1 MLNFGAL
8 KDMTRDYAKKPSK
21 IRTTMRIRKKGSAKV
36 DRLGFLIIGI
46 FFGILASPLL
56 ELSNP
61 INQNEIVKSDEFLG
75 SKATNDM
82 MPEFEFYTL
91 LKDAEVI
98 VSEDSDTNINTVKKN
113 EASVDIF
120 MLQVGSFKTNL
131 EAEIFRKKLAL
142 LNLNISVEV
151 VTTKNNEVWNRVVIG
166 PFSNLVEMNKAQK
179 VLDGNKID
187 SLLLKRKKL

>member
-1 MLNFGAL
+1 
-8 KDMTRDYAKKPSK
+8 
-21 IRTTMRIRKKGSAKV
+21 
-36 DRLGFLIIGI
+36 
-46 FFGILASPLL
+46 LASPLL

>member
-98 VSEDSDTNINTVKKN
+98 VSEDSD
-113 EASVDIF
+113 SQSH
-120 MLQVGSFKTNL
+120 L
-131 EAEIFRKKLAL
+131 
-142 LNLNISVEV
+142 
-151 VTTKNNEVWNRVVIG
+151 
-166 PFSNLVEMNKAQK
+166 
-179 VLDGNKID
+179 
-187 SLLLKRKKL
+187 

>member
-1 MLNFGAL
+1 
-8 KDMTRDYAKKPSK
+8 
-21 IRTTMRIRKKGSAKV
+21 
-36 DRLGFLIIGI
+36 
-46 FFGILASPLL
+46 
-56 ELSNP
+56 
-61 INQNEIVKSDEFLG
+61 
-75 SKATNDM
+75 
-82 MPEFEFYTL
+82 
-91 LKDAEVI
+91 
-98 VSEDSDTNINTVKKN
+98 
-113 EASVDIF
+113 